1 MHPYVNPANAVTA
14 SRFLTLPPFLYCVDN
29 GWRDLAVLTVL
40 VCGLLDKVDGAV
52 AKLFDC
58 KTDFGAFF
66 DAIADGV
73 CYAFFP
79 LVLAYYGWVPWP
91 PVVIIFMLGLANT
104 IFRGIYV
111 KRLGKPVNYQSFAME
126 RVVAYAAYLGGF
138 GAAGYMVDYFFYG
151 AAVMMAIVVIHDG
164 KRMLIDPVPA

>member
-1 MHPYVNPANAVTA
+1 MHPYINPANAVTA
-14 SRFLTLPPFLYCVDN
+14 SRFLTLPPFLYCIDH
-29 GWRDLAVLTVL
+29 GWRDLAVLMVL

-66 DAIADGV
+66 DAIADAI

-79 LVLAYYGWVPWP
+79 IVLAYYGWVPWQ
-91 PVVIIFMLGLANT
+91 PVAVVFVLGLANT
-104 IFRGIYV
+104 VFRGLYV
-111 KRLGKPVNYQSFAME
+111 KRIGKPINYQSFAME

-138 GAAGYMVDYFFYG
+138 GAANYQVEYFYYG
-151 AAVMMAIVVIHDG
+151 AAIAMAIVVAHDA